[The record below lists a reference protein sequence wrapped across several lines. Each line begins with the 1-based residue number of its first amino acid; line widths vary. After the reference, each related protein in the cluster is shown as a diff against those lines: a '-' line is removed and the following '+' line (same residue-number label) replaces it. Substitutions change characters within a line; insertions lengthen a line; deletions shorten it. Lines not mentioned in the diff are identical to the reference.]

1 MSDNTYYWEHR
12 EELQE
17 RARLRYA
24 RKRELILK
32 QQRAYYRANRDAIRL
47 ADKIE
52 VGVQEARRIL
62 TEEATV

>member
-1 MSDNTYYWEHR
+1 MSDDSYYWQHR
-12 EELQE
+12 EQLLE
-17 RARLRYA
+17 RARTRYA